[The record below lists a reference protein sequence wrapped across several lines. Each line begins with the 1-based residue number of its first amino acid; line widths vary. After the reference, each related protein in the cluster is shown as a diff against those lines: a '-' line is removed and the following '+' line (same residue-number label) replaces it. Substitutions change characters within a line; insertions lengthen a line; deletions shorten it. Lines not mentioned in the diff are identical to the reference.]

1 MCVHYLLGVPTL
13 PPAQDKMDR
22 DPGGSSGN
30 PLRDFMLKSPGEQ
43 QRRQVGPPSE
53 PRSDCEELPKFPGS
67 PFHGWTPFSKV
78 NIILTLRSEFRCAGV
93 FKVSLLLGC

>member
-1 MCVHYLLGVPTL
+1 MSVDYLLGVPTL
-13 PPAQDKMDR
+13 PPPQDKV

-43 QRRQVGPPSE
+43 QRQQVGPPSE

-78 NIILTLRSEFRCAGV
+78 SIIMIVGS
-93 FKVSLLLGC
+93 